1 MSIATKPANQKRAWP
16 DCYTVIEQTA
26 AESTVW
32 ACRLGVT
39 GAGSA
44 DEAKKAYEADGYQ
57 VIAKGYGPT
66 GDWGYKMRKAPGETS
81 YYSPEAAMIHQ
92 IVCEAWDKAAPTFS
106 NRVRSKL
113 YHVLHGA
120 FYQHYHSEYMPSTE
134 QLQAGK
140 LRPVDTVNL
149 LVEKLTELPKTASTW
164 SKPTDTKAARE
175 IVASVIR
182 GLVEEAG
189 ATFDD
194 VPVWHGEL

>member
-1 MSIATKPANQKRAWP
+1 MTKTKPTNPKRAWP
-16 DCYTVIEQTA
+16 DRYTVTEQTA
-26 AESTVW
+26 AESIVW
-32 ACRLGVT
+32 AYRLGVT
-39 GAGSA
+39 GAASA
-44 DEAKKAYEADGYQ
+44 DEAKKIYEADGYE

-66 GDWGYKMRKAPGETS
+66 GELGYKMRKTPGETS
-81 YYSPEAAMIHQ
+81 HYSPEAAAIHKL
-92 IVCEAWDKAAPTFS
+92 VCEAWDKAAPPFS

-113 YHVLHGA
+113 FHVLHGA
-120 FYQHYHSEYMPSTE
+120 FFSRYHSEYMPSTE

-182 GLVEEAG
+182 GLVVEAG
-189 ATFDD
+189 KPDSTLTKR
-194 VPVWHGEL
+194 PT